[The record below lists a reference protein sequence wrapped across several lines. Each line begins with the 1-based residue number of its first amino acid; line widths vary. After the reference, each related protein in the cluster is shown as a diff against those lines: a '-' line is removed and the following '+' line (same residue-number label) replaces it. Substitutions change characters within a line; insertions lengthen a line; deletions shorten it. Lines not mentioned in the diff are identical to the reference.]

1 MLLDG
6 VDVRAVEFA
15 SLRRRVVLVPQ
26 EGFLFD
32 STLLSNVRYGDLD
45 ATRERVRAAAGE
57 LGLGDWLDDA
67 APRASTPAWA
77 SAASCSPPV
86 SASWSP

>member
-1 MLLDG
+1 MDPTTGAVLLDG

-32 STLLSNVRYGDLD
+32 STLLENARYGDLD
-45 ATRERVRAAAGE
+45 ATREGVHRLSRRA
-57 LGLGDWLDDA
+57 
-67 APRASTPAWA
+67 RSR
-77 SAASCSPPV
+77 
-86 SASWSP
+86 